1 MPEHE
6 PSNTPEVSAQHQLE
20 RGNAPPLELRSDETC
35 LAVGWAAMSEVVF
48 DGFVAT
54 ERVVMNGTMQEVH
67 YTPIIASLK
76 SRVRRRGP
84 LEEVSAIVD
93 LVKQHKLDEI
103 ERRRSSAALHDLGE
117 SKL

>member
-1 MPEHE
+1 MKNPDI
-6 PSNTPEVSAQHQLE
+6 TPQHQFE
-20 RGNAPPLELRSDETC
+20 RENAPPVELRRDETC

-54 ERVVMNGTMQEVH
+54 ERVVMNGTIQEVH

-93 LVKQHKLDEI
+93 LVKQNKRDEI
-103 ERRRSSAALHDLGE
+103 ERLRLSTALHHSGE
-117 SKL
+117 TKF